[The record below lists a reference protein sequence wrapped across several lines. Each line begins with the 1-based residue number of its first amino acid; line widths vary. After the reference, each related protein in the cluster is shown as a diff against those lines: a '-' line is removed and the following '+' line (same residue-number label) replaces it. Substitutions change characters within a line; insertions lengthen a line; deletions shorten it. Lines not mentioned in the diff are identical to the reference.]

1 MSAATFHQNLR
12 SAVRDRLQSLTG
24 LPDVAWEGRE
34 FTPVKGEPYVTE
46 SIIPVSSDV
55 MATGLGGY
63 IAHTVTANFTL
74 HYPVNSGTVALESLA
89 GSIMQH
95 FRPGTVV
102 SYSGTAATVQQVER
116 VGLTQEPDW
125 LNGTV
130 IVTMIGHTIN

>member
-1 MSAATFHQNLR
+1 MSAATFHKDLR
-12 SAVRDRLQSLTG
+12 SAVRNRLQSLTG

-34 FTPVKGEPYVTE
+34 FTPVKGQPYVSE
-46 SIIPVSSDV
+46 SMIPVSSDV

-89 GSIMQH
+89 GSMMQH

-102 SYSGTAATVQQVER
+102 AYGDAAATVQQVER

-130 IVTMIGHTIN
+130 IVTMIGHTTN

>member
-1 MSAATFHQNLR
+1 MSAATFHKDLR
-12 SAVRDRLQSLTG
+12 SAVRDRLQTLTG

-34 FTPVKGEPYVTE
+34 FTPVKGQPYVSE
-46 SIIPVSSDV
+46 SMIPVSSDV

-89 GSIMQH
+89 GSLMQH

-102 SYSGTAATVQQVER
+102 SYGDANATVQQVER
-116 VGLTQEPDW
+116 VGLTHEPDW

-130 IVTMIGHTIN
+130 IVTMIGHTTN